1 MAAPTFTVGELI
13 DQANVALAGMFPGEV
28 WVEGEIHNK
37 GRPSAAGHTYFSLV
51 EARTDPLT
59 GRKQNATINVALF
72 NKARDRVNRHLRR
85 AHGQVRMDDGVRVRL
100 RGTVAIYPASST
112 FQMVMVGIDPT
123 FTLGSLA
130 AERAALLGRLENEG
144 LIGANAARPLNP
156 LPLRVTLIASRGS
169 AAEADFL
176 HELEPQPIGLS
187 NQKHRHPGAGC
198 RRPRGTGRGAFARR
212 LVPC

>member
-1 MAAPTFTVGELI
+1 
-13 DQANVALAGMFPGEV
+13 
-28 WVEGEIHNK
+28 
-37 GRPSAAGHTYFSLV
+37 
-51 EARTDPLT
+51 
-59 GRKQNATINVALF
+59 
-72 NKARDRVNRHLRR
+72 
-85 AHGQVRMDDGVRVRL
+85 MDDGVRVRL

-176 HELEPQPIGLS
+176 HELEPADWAFKSEASTP
-187 NQKHRHPGAGC
+187 GC
-198 RRPRGTGRGAFARR
+198 RVSTPPRNWPRRFRSQARALLMR
-212 LVPC
+212 WC

>member
-1 MAAPTFTVGELI
+1 
-13 DQANVALAGMFPGEV
+13 
-28 WVEGEIHNK
+28 
-37 GRPSAAGHTYFSLV
+37 
-51 EARTDPLT
+51 
-59 GRKQNATINVALF
+59 
-72 NKARDRVNRHLRR
+72 
-85 AHGQVRMDDGVRVRL
+85 
-100 RGTVAIYPASST
+100 
-112 FQMVMVGIDPT
+112 MVMLGIDPT

-176 HELEPQPIGLS
+176 HELELS
-187 NQKHRHPGAGC
+187 RLGFQIRSIDTRVQGC
-198 RRPRGTGRGAFARR
+198 RRPRGTGCGAFARR